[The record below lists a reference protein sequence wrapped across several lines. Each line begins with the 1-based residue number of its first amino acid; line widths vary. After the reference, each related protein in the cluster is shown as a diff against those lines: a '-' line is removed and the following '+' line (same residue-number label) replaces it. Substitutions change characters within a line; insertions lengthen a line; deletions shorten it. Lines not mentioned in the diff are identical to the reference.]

1 MPTDRDF
8 ELRKQSR
15 TELVPLTACDLLPGQ
30 QWGTIPAM
38 TEQQIVKVRQLE
50 AMVLE
55 LPQTAIFTE
64 HVIHGG
70 MYARTVMIPAGTMIT
85 GALVKTPT
93 TLIVNGDCTVYIGD
107 GTIEV
112 SGYNVIPASAGRKQA
127 FLAHTDTWLTMM
139 VATDAKNVDE
149 AERFFTDES
158 HLLASHRD
166 VELNR
171 TVITGE

>member
-1 MPTDRDF
+1 MPTEWAVIAKTSVDAVTIRDCG
-8 ELRKQSR
+8 
-15 TELVPLTACDLLPGQ
+15 VV
-30 QWGTIPAM
+30 PAM
-38 TEQQIVKVRQLE
+38 TLLQIDKVRRLE

-55 LPQTAIFTE
+55 LPQTSIFTE

-139 VATDAKNVDE
+139 VATDAKDVDE